1 MPNYCYNFFTVKD
14 ITLNQWRDL
23 AATFEDSKWYEGRGF
38 LETYYPEPDW
48 RNIPNY
54 KGDLPSAP
62 DANGISRFPD
72 GTEDSRWSDWR
83 KEHWGSKCDV
93 CSCFNDWD
101 MTVPSNNFDAILST
115 AWFPLSNNCMAEIS
129 LRFPNCLLINCY
141 HAEVLDL
148 IGITTAKDG
157 NVLGYTDSYSNV
169 CESFM
174 HQHSP
179 DLYASIT
186 AESPNSEEDLEE
198 YFWEHCDL
206 GDLHAYIANYYES
219 LAEKSTAYLID
230 LLAVA
235 SP

>member
-1 MPNYCYNFFTVKD
+1 
-14 ITLNQWRDL
+14 
-23 AATFEDSKWYEGRGF
+23 
-38 LETYYPEPDW
+38 
-48 RNIPNY
+48 
-54 KGDLPSAP
+54 
-62 DANGISRFPD
+62 
-72 GTEDSRWSDWR
+72 
-83 KEHWGSKCDV
+83 
-93 CSCFNDWD
+93 
-101 MTVPSNNFDAILST
+101 
-115 AWFPLSNNCMAEIS
+115 MAEIS